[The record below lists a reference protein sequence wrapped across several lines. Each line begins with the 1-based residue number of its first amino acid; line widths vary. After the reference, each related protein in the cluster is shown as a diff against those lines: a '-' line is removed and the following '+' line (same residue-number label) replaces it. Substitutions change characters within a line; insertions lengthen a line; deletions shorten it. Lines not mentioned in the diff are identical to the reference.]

1 MADPNARYPLATA
14 DGVPVPNE
22 TIRPRVFYI
31 IAVSGTASTLLTLT
45 GNYKTVTLC
54 STVDCI
60 IRFGATASVPA
71 DRTLLSDAMF
81 LPKNVVVT
89 VSPGTMSISA
99 IAISTSG
106 SLYVTV
112 IESWAGLG
120 LEYQFSRR

>member
-14 DGVPVPNE
+14 DGVSIPNE
-22 TIRPRVFYI
+22 TIRPRGFYS

-45 GNYKTVTLC
+45 GSYKTVTLC

-60 IRFGATASVPA
+60 VRFGATASVPA

-99 IAISTSG
+99 IDISTSG

>member
-1 MADPNARYPLATA
+1 MSDPNSRYPLATA

-22 TIRPRVFYI
+22 TVRPRGFYP

-45 GNYKTVTLC
+45 GNYKTLLMV

-60 IRFGATASVPA
+60 VRFGATASIPS
-71 DRTLLSDAMF
+71 DRTLLSDAIF
-81 LPKNVVVT
+81 LPKGIVMT
-89 VSPGTMSISA
+89 VSPGTMSVSA
-99 IAISTSG
+99 IAIAGSG

-120 LEYQFSRR
+120 LEYQYGRR

>member
-14 DGVPVPNE
+14 DGIPVPNE
-22 TIRPRVFYI
+22 TIRPRGFYS

-60 IRFGATASVPA
+60 VRFGATASVPA

-99 IAISTSG
+99 IATSTGG

>member
-22 TIRPRVFYI
+22 TIRPRGFYS

-60 IRFGATASVPA
+60 VRFGATASVPA

-99 IAISTSG
+99 IATSTSG

-120 LEYQFSRR
+120 LEYQFGRR

>member
-22 TIRPRVFYI
+22 TIRPRGFYS

-120 LEYQFSRR
+120 MEYQFSRR

>member
-22 TIRPRVFYI
+22 TIRPRGFYS

-60 IRFGATASVPA
+60 VCFGAIASVPA

>member
-22 TIRPRVFYI
+22 TIRPRGFYR